1 MAFIRFMIHDS
12 LSSPLS
18 VCVYVCLQ
26 DRRTERKKRGVR
38 ERQTEGEGEGKGLV
52 DDRLE

>member
-18 VCVYVCLQ
+18 VCVCLQ